1 MDVSSFMHLSGK
13 HCLHSAHIFCIY
25 VGRYVTDACDLGSVE
40 HHSYRPQ
47 DTCTAAKSAAV
58 VEVHRMTHIFPQK
71 GGIVSFGRESEDK
84 SPSVEKVE
92 IRASDLDVRKADLQS
107 VH

>member
-1 MDVSSFMHLSGK
+1 MHITLAALNG
-13 HCLHSAHIFCIY
+13 
-25 VGRYVTDACDLGSVE
+25 T
-40 HHSYRPQ
+40 PT

-58 VEVHRMTHIFPQK
+58 VEVHRMTHIFPPK
-71 GGIVSFGRESEDK
+71 GGIGSFGRESEDK

-107 VH
+107 VHYTAKV